1 MHAQAEDNYVL
12 FPCEGA
18 RDTEDR
24 MFVMDSGASMHNAEQ
39 ERIEPRCNGHFEKVQ
54 RPHDGTDRDGGQYK

>member
-1 MHAQAEDNYVL
+1 MQARVL

-24 MFVMDSGASMHNAEQ
+24 MFAMDSGASMHYAEQ
-39 ERIEPRCNGHFEKVQ
+39 RRELSSDTIGYFEKVQ
-54 RPHDGTDRDGGQYK
+54 KRHMRLTATERALQRNE